1 MHSGIYAYLPQDR
14 VVFGRPAAEAVL
26 AECERLGAKRAFI
39 VASRSLATKTPV
51 VGAIKEALG
60 ARFAGLYDGC
70 KAHTPWQ
77 TVLAAAAAV
86 WAVKPDLL
94 VSVGGGTVIDTA
106 KVLQIA
112 LAEGA
117 RNRDDLA
124 RLHIRVNRDGSRDV
138 PAVRRSPVRQIAVP
152 TTLSGAEFSNMGG
165 AMDELSGIKEAFAGP
180 DICPRAVILDPA
192 ATLYTPEWLWLSTAI
207 RSVDHA
213 VEAVCAADAQPM
225 TDALALHALALF
237 AKSLPRTKAA
247 PDDLA
252 ARLACQQ
259 AVWLAASTIQKV
271 QFGASHG
278 IGHVL
283 GGLCGVPHGHTSCI
297 LLPHVLRW
305 NEAVNRARQDLVA
318 GALGR
323 PGACAADVVAEL
335 IETLGQPR
343 RLRDADV
350 KREMLA
356 KIAEHAMG
364 NMWVHANPRKIAGPA
379 DVMQILDAAY

>member
-1 MHSGIYAYLPQDR
+1 MQSGVFDYLLQER
-14 VVFGRPAAEAVL
+14 VVFGRPAAEAVS
-26 AECERLGAKRAFI
+26 AECAQIGAKRAFI
-39 VASRSLATKTPV
+39 LASRTLAAQTPV
-51 VGAIKEALG
+51 IGDIERALG
-60 ARFAGLYDGC
+60 ARYAGVFDGC

-77 TVLAAAAAV
+77 SVLAAAAAV
-86 WAVKPDLL
+86 WAAKPDIL

-106 KVLQIA
+106 KVLQVA

-117 RNRDDLA
+117 RSADDLA
-124 RLHIRVNRDGSRDV
+124 RLHIRLDADGARHV
-138 PAVRRSPVRQIAVP
+138 PAVRPSPVRQIAVP

-165 AMDELSGIKEAFAGP
+165 ATNEASGIKEAFAGP

-225 TDALALHALALF
+225 TDALALHALGLF
-237 AKSLPRTKAA
+237 ARALPRTKSA

-259 AVWLAASTIQKV
+259 AVWLAASTIMKV
-271 QFGASHG
+271 QYGASHG

-305 NEAVNRARQDLVA
+305 NEPANAARQELVA

-323 PGACAADVVAEL
+323 PGVRAADVVAEL
-335 IETLGQPR
+335 IRSLDQPA
-343 RLRDADV
+343 RLRDAGV
-350 KREMLA
+350 AREALP
-356 KIAEHAMG
+356 KIAELAMG
-364 NMWVHANPRKIAGPA
+364 NVWVRTNPRRIAGPA
-379 DVMQILDAAY
+379 DVMAILDAAY